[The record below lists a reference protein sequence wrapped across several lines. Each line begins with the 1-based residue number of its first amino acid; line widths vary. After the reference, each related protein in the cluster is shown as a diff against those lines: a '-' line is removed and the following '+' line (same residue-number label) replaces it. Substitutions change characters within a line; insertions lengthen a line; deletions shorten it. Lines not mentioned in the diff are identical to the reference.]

1 MKKTRIVFLV
11 LPRVHMLDLAG
22 PLQVFQEAQDHG
34 AEISIGFC
42 SVQHE
47 VSSSIDLIINN
58 LQHFSEIRFSAG
70 DYLFI
75 AGAEVRY
82 LISQEARAQKDLM
95 RWIRDAHAA
104 GATICSVCT
113 GAFLVAEAGILDG
126 LKCTTHWKRT
136 AELQQRYPA
145 VKVMDDILFT
155 EDSRVMTSA
164 GVTAGVDLALEI
176 VSRLTS
182 EQVSYEV
189 ARELVAYVRRP
200 GSDSQHSVFM
210 KHRNHIHSGIHKAQ
224 DYLQENIHQKVS
236 LGQLADTTCMSPR
249 NLTRTFK
256 RETGITVNEYVTLVR
271 KSMLKEFSKD
281 PNMSRKQ
288 MAKQCG
294 LKSERQVIR
303 LLQSL

>member
-1 MKKTRIVFLV
+1 MNNTRIVFLV

-22 PLQVFQEAQDHG
+22 PLQVFQEAQEHG
-34 AEISIGFC
+34 AKILIEFC
-42 SVQHE
+42 SIQGE
-47 VSSSIDLIINN
+47 IKSSINLNINN
-58 LQHFSEIRFSAG
+58 LINIDRVNFLPG

-75 AGAEVRY
+75 PGAEVSY
-82 LISQEARAQKDLM
+82 LTSHDLKSQLELK
-95 RWIRDAHAA
+95 RWIRSAHES
-104 GATICSVCT
+104 GAIICSVCT
-113 GAFLVAEAGILDG
+113 GAFLLAEAGILNG

-136 AELQQRYPA
+136 AELQQLYPSA
-145 VKVMDDILFT
+145 KVVDDILFT
-155 EDSRVMTSA
+155 EENRVMTSA
-164 GVTAGVDLALEI
+164 GVTAGVDLALAVVEK
-176 VSRLTS
+176 LTN
-182 EQVSYEV
+182 ETVAFQV
-189 ARELVAYVRRP
+189 ARELVVYLRRQ
-200 GSDSQHSVFM
+200 GSDPQQSIFM
-210 KHRNHIHSGIHKAQ
+210 KYRNHIHTGIHKAQ

-256 RETGITVNEYVTLVR
+256 KETGITVNEYVTLVR

-303 LLQSL
+303 LLQTL

>member
-1 MKKTRIVFLV
+1 MSKTRIVFLV

-34 AEISIGFC
+34 AEISIEFC
-42 SVQHE
+42 SIQDNVE
-47 VSSSIDLIINN
+47 SSISLNINE
-58 LQHFSEIRFSAG
+58 LSHFSAVDFQPG
-70 DYLFI
+70 DYLFVP
-75 AGAEVRY
+75 GAEVSY
-82 LISQEARAQKDLM
+82 LTSPELKSQNELKA
-95 RWIRDAHAA
+95 WIRAARAA

-113 GAFLVAEAGILDG
+113 GAFLLAESGILNG

-136 AELQQRYPA
+136 AELQQQYPA
-145 VKVMDDILFT
+145 LQVIDDILFT
-155 EDSRVMTSA
+155 EDDRVMTSA
-164 GVTAGVDLALEI
+164 GVTAGVDLALAVVEK
-176 VSRLTS
+176 LTN
-182 EQVSYEV
+182 ENVAFQV
-189 ARELVAYVRRP
+189 ARELVVYLRRQ
-200 GSDSQHSVFM
+200 GSDPQQSIFM
-210 KHRNHIHSGIHKAQ
+210 KYRNHIHTGIHKAQ

-236 LGQLADTTCMSPR
+236 LGQLADTTCMSAR

-256 RETGITVNEYVTLVR
+256 KETGITVNEYVTLVR

-303 LLQSL
+303 LLQAL